1 MTSAGPG
8 REVGESGSAQS
19 RRMLLDDERTDHEH
33 VAAVLPGLTA
43 AAAAVAE
50 LQAAGFG
57 SEHLGLAVRDGARVA
72 FERDDD
78 ADALRDVARGAAVG
92 APVGAL
98 AGIGLVA
105 AAAPWIGV
113 GGLLALAV
121 AGTLGGTFLGAFGGM
136 LHGQP
141 SRDEHAALAAG
152 AGATLAAGEVLVV
165 CLAHG
170 AGARARAIL
179 AAHGGRPVAVP

>member
-1 MTSAGPG
+1 
-8 REVGESGSAQS
+8 
-19 RRMLLDDERTDHEH
+19 MLLDDERTDHEH
-33 VAAVLPGLTA
+33 VAAVLPDVTA
-43 AAAAVAE
+43 AAAAVARLRAE
-50 LQAAGFG
+50 GFG
-57 SEHLGLAVRDGARVA
+57 SEHLGVAVREGAPVV

-78 ADALRDVARGAAVG
+78 ADHLRDVGRGAALG

-105 AAAPWIGV
+105 AAAPGVGV
-113 GGLLALAV
+113 GGLLALAA

-141 SRDEHAALAAG
+141 SRDEHAALTDRVAPR
-152 AGATLAAGEVLVV
+152 LAPGEVLVV

-170 AGARARAIL
+170 AGARARRIL
-179 AAHGGRPVAVP
+179 AEHGGRPVAV

>member
-1 MTSAGPG
+1 
-8 REVGESGSAQS
+8 
-19 RRMLLDDERTDHEH
+19 MLLDDERIDHEH
-33 VAAVLPGLTA
+33 IAAVLPDVLA
-43 AAAAVAE
+43 AAAAVAQLRAE
-50 LQAAGFG
+50 GFG
-57 SEHLGLAVRDGARVA
+57 SEHLGLAVRDGAPIA

-113 GGLLALAV
+113 GGLLALAA

-141 SRDEHAALAAG
+141 SRDEHLAMTDRVAPR
-152 AGATLAAGEVLVV
+152 LAPGEVLVV
-165 CLAHG
+165 CLSHG
-170 AGARARAIL
+170 AGERARAVL
-179 AAHGGRPVAVP
+179 AAHGGRIVAP